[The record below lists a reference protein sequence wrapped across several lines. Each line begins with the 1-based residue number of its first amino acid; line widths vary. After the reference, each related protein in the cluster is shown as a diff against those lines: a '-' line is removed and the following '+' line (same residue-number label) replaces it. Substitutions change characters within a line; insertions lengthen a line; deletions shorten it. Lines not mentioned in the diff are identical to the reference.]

1 MSHATLPRRS
11 ASLAGPE
18 ARFGVSDVSRLREI
32 VARLRAPG
40 GCPWDREQT
49 HESLRAALLEECYE
63 TIEAIEKA
71 DDANLREELG
81 DLLLHVVMH
90 AQMGE
95 ERKAFAFEDV
105 VEAVCNKLIRR
116 HPHVFGSTQAT
127 ESAQVVRLWESIKR
141 AEKGTGPSVM
151 DGLPAGFPALLL
163 AQEVQKRA
171 ARVGF
176 DWDDAS
182 EVLDK
187 VEEEVEELR
196 GAISGEGIPT
206 IEEELGDLFLSVVN
220 VARKLGVDSELALAA
235 ATRKFVRRFRALE
248 AEIAANG
255 GKLEQTSAQEMNA
268 LWERNKQVMQPEN

>member
-1 MSHATLPRRS
+1 
-11 ASLAGPE
+11 
-18 ARFGVSDVSRLREI
+18 VSDVSRLREI

-196 GAISGEGIPT
+196 GAISGERIPT

-268 LWERNKQVMQPEN
+268 LWERNKQVMRPEN